1 MKPFITL
8 EEPLLS
14 NIPSKEETEHFEL
27 YMQVEITVSKL
38 GDELLDIDDYFKFK
52 ENAQNDLAYAYEKAL
67 NKWLKENQTLH
78 ISHSSNADEQD
89 IHRFMQIECDKMEKS
104 VQTVLG
110 KTIRDHLRRT
120 GGNIGHFPFSQEREL
135 LHFKSDFDKEF
146 VVKLKPFEY
155 ETGIYEDFLIETAE
169 LNSPAA
175 KKEIMEQISRT
186 SEQKKNKVI
195 RRLKTFLIS
204 TALCFLTCLLCL
216 KTYEISEDIFLI
228 FSILKAIFSTSGFV
242 SVITIPLLIM
252 ALKEHRKDRK
262 SIPSWDDVR
271 NYFIKN
277 SKYIYVSGKKHYLS
291 YDNKHSFAEDVAQL
305 HKYYRFN
312 QIWADAYGSNRDCNT
327 EKKFYESIAPFV
339 INQ

>member
-1 MKPFITL
+1 MNPFITL
-8 EEPLLS
+8 EEPLLN
-14 NIPSKEETEHFEL
+14 NIPSKEETENFEV
-27 YMQVEITVSKL
+27 YMHLEIMLRKL
-38 GDELLDIDDYFKFK
+38 NDASSNIDRYFKLN

-78 ISHSSNADEQD
+78 ISHSSSADKEV
-89 IHRFMQIECDKMEKS
+89 IHRLMQFECDKMEES

-175 KKEIMEQISRT
+175 KKEIMEEISRS
-186 SEQKKNKVI
+186 SEQIKNKVI

-216 KTYEISEDIFLI
+216 KTYEISESIFFI
-228 FSILKAIFSTSGFV
+228 FSILKATFSLSGFV
-242 SVITIPLLIM
+242 SVISIPFLIM
-252 ALKEHRKDRK
+252 ALKEYRKDRNT
-262 SIPSWDDVR
+262 IPSWDFVR
-271 NYFIKN
+271 DFFVKN
-277 SKYIYVSGKKHYLS
+277 SKYIYVSGKKQYLS

-312 QIWADAYGSNRDCNT
+312 QIWADACGLDDGSNT
-327 EKKFYESIAPFV
+327 KKKFYESIAPFV

>member
-14 NIPSKEETEHFEL
+14 NIPSKEETEQFEL
-27 YMQVEITVSKL
+27 YMQIEIAVSNFS
-38 GDELLDIDDYFKFK
+38 DELPDIDGYFKSK

-78 ISHSSNADEQD
+78 ISYSSNADEQD
-89 IHRFMQIECDKMEKS
+89 IHRVMQIECDKMEKS
-104 VQTVLG
+104 VQTLLG
-110 KTIRDHLRRT
+110 QTIRDHLRRT
-120 GGNIGHFPFSQEREL
+120 GGNIGHFPYSKEREL
-135 LHFKSDFDKEF
+135 LQFKSNFDKVF

-155 ETGIYEDFLIETAE
+155 ETGIYKDFLIETAE

-175 KKEIMEQISRT
+175 KKEIMEEILRI
-186 SEQKKNKVI
+186 SEQIKNKVVLRI
-195 RRLKTFLIS
+195 MTFLIS
-204 TALCFLTCLLCL
+204 TVLCLLTGLLCL

-228 FSILKAIFSTSGFV
+228 FSILKAIFSISGFV
-242 SVITIPLLIM
+242 SVISIPLLIM

-262 SIPSWDDVR
+262 SRPSWDDVR
-271 NYFIKN
+271 NYFVKN
-277 SKYIYVSGKKHYLS
+277 SKDIYISGKKHYLS
-291 YDNKHSFAEDVAQL
+291 YDNKHSFAEDAAQL

-312 QIWADAYGSNRDCNT
+312 QIWADTCGLDHGCNT

>member
-8 EEPLLS
+8 AEPLLS
-14 NIPSKEETEHFEL
+14 NIPSKEETEQFEL
-27 YMQVEITVSKL
+27 YMQREIAVSKF
-38 GDELLDIDDYFKFK
+38 IDKLPNIDNYFKFN

-67 NKWLKENQTLH
+67 NKWIEENEELR
-78 ISHSSNADEQD
+78 IFHSSNADKEE
-89 IHRFMQIECDKMEKS
+89 IHRVIQVECDRKEKS
-104 VQTVLG
+104 IHTLLG
-110 KTIRDHLRRT
+110 QTIRDHLRRT
-120 GGNIGHFPFSQEREL
+120 GGNIGHFPYSKEREL
-135 LHFKSDFDKEF
+135 LRFKSDFDKVF

-175 KKEIMEQISRT
+175 KKEIMESILRS
-186 SEQKKNKVI
+186 SEQIKNKVVL
-195 RRLKTFLIS
+195 RTMTFLIS
-204 TALCFLTCLLCL
+204 TVLCFLTGLICL

-228 FSILKAIFSTSGFV
+228 FSILKAIFSISGFV

-277 SKYIYVSGKKHYLS
+277 SKDIYISGNKHHLS
-291 YDNKHSFAEDVAQL
+291 YDNKHSLAEDAAQL

-312 QIWADAYGSNRDCNT
+312 QIWADTCGLDHGCNT

>member
-1 MKPFITL
+1 MNPFITL
-8 EEPLLS
+8 EEPLLK
-14 NIPSKEETEHFEL
+14 NIPSKEETESFEV
-27 YMQVEITVSKL
+27 YMHLEIMLRKL
-38 GDELLDIDDYFKFK
+38 NDGSSNIDKYFKLN
-52 ENAQNDLAYAYEKAL
+52 ENAQNDLAYVYEKAL
-67 NKWLKENQTLH
+67 NKWLIENQTLH
-78 ISHSSNADEQD
+78 ISHGSNADEQD
-89 IHRFMQIECDKMEKS
+89 IHRLMQFECSKMEES

-135 LHFKSDFDKEF
+135 LHFKSDFDKVF

-175 KKEIMEQISRT
+175 KKEIMESILRTNEQI
-186 SEQKKNKVI
+186 KNKVI

-204 TALCFLTCLLCL
+204 TALCFLTCLLCF
-216 KTYEISEDIFLI
+216 KTYEIESIFLI
-228 FSILKAIFSTSGFV
+228 FSILKATFSLSGFI
-242 SVITIPLLIM
+242 SVISIPFLIM
-252 ALKEHRKDRK
+252 ALREYRKDCNT
-262 SIPSWDDVR
+262 IPSWDFVR
-271 NYFIKN
+271 DFFVKN

-312 QIWADAYGSNRDCNT
+312 QIWADACGSNRDCNT